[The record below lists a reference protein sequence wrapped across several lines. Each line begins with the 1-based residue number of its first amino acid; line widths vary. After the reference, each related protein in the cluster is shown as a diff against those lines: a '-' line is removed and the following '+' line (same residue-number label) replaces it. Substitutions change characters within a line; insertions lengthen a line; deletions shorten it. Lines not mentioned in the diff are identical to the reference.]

1 MKIVPYAS
9 VVDSLMYVI
18 LCSRPDI
25 CSVGIVNRYQS
36 NPGREHWT
44 TMKHILKYLR
54 RTKDYMLVYHDDELV
69 PIGYTDYDFQLDA
82 GLRKS
87 IFGYVF
93 TLGGVTVTWR
103 II

>member
-18 LCSRPDI
+18 LCSRPGI
-25 CSVGIVNRYQS
+25 CSVGIVNRYRS

-44 TMKHILKYLR
+44 TVKHILKYLR
-54 RTKDYMLVYHDDELV
+54 RTKDYMLVYHGDELV